1 MAIARVVRGWH
12 LVAVFIVV
20 SAGVS
25 TGARTAGAQQPQQQA
40 DSMRHE
46 PPAAIIGHVT
56 DASGA
61 GLPGA
66 EITIEKSARV
76 HAITGDSGQFRI
88 MDLVAGTMVFNV
100 RRIGFEAA
108 TFTAVLH
115 PGKVGRATFR
125 LTASPQTLPTVA
137 VSDTASTTHWL
148 DQFERRRQGA
158 RGTFFTRAQIVHEG
172 ATSGTDIVRTVAGIR
187 LVPGRGGIGHQVVMT
202 RGDGVRSCIPQ
213 MFVHNMPYSG
223 TLDDFV
229 AEDIEALEV
238 YVGISEIPP
247 ELTKNGRGGD
257 CGAIVVW
264 TRDPTKKP

>member
-12 LVAVFIVV
+12 LVAAVAV
-20 SAGVS
+20 SAGLFAGPRRV
-25 TGARTAGAQQPQQQA
+25 GAQQPQQQA

-46 PPAAIIGHVT
+46 ATAAIIGHVT

-66 EITIEKSARV
+66 EITLGNSDHV
-76 HAITGDSGQFRI
+76 HTITGDSGQFRI
-88 MDLVAGTMVFNV
+88 MGLVAGTMVFNV

-115 PGKVGRATFR
+115 PGKVGRATFH
-125 LTASPQTLPTVA
+125 LTASAQPLPTVA
-137 VSDTASTTHWL
+137 VSDTSNTTHWL
-148 DQFERRRQGA
+148 DQFQRRRQGT
-158 RGTFFTRAQIVHEG
+158 RGTFFTRADIVRQG
-172 ATSGTDIVRTVAGIR
+172 ATTGTDIVRTVAGIR

-202 RGDGVRSCIPQ
+202 RGDGVRACIPQ

-223 TLDDFV
+223 TLDDFI

-238 YVGISEIPP
+238 YIGISEIPP
-247 ELTKNGRGGD
+247 ELTKNGRGAD

-264 TRDPTKKP
+264 TRDPSKKP